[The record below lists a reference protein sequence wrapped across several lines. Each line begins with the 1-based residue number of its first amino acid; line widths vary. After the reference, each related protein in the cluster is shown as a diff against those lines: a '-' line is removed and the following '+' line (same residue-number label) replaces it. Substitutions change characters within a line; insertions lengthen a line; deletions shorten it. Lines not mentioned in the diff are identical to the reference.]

1 MARRRRRRGAGP
13 VSRRVAALVPLALA
27 AALTMSA
34 CSSSKTGPGVP
45 PVASSTSPVSDPSA
59 SSTPPVS
66 DTDESPQAAPTPA
79 RTSEADAIDVADKL
93 MTAYARPTLSAT
105 EWMNG
110 VTPYLSQNGAS
121 AYQGTDPSQIPVTK
135 VTGKGAVQAA
145 ATTYALNVAVPTNK
159 GTYIVALTR
168 PDASSP
174 WLADRILVP
183 GE

>member
-1 MARRRRRRGAGP
+1 MARRRCRRGAGP
-13 VSRRVAALVPLALA
+13 VSRRVAALVPLTIA
-27 AALTMSA
+27 AALTLSA
-34 CSSSKTGPGVP
+34 C
-45 PVASSTSPVSDPSA
+45 ATSSDPEGQLPSTAQTAGSSA
-59 SSTPPVS
+59 PSAVSPPPVS

-93 MTAYARPTLSAT
+93 MAAYARPSLSAT

-110 VTPYLSQNGAS
+110 VTPYLSQGGAS
-121 AYQGTDPSQIPVTK
+121 AYEGTDPSQIPVTK

>member
-1 MARRRRRRGAGP
+1 M
-13 VSRRVAALVPLALA
+13 SRRVAALVPLTIA
-27 AALTMSA
+27 ATITLSA
-34 CSSSKTGPGVP
+34 CTTQPDHEVPGPN
-45 PVASSTSPVSDPSA
+45 ASQTAGSTAPSA
-59 SSTPPVS
+59 VSTPPVS

-135 VTGKGAVQAA
+135 VTGKGAVQPA

>member
-1 MARRRRRRGAGP
+1 
-13 VSRRVAALVPLALA
+13 VTRRVAALLPLTIA
-27 AALTMSA
+27 AALALSA
-34 CSSSKTGPGVP
+34 CT
-45 PVASSTSPVSDPSA
+45 TSSDPEGQAPSTAQTAQTAESA
-59 SSTPPVS
+59 ASTPPVS
-66 DTDESPQAAPTPA
+66 DTAESPQAAPTPA
-79 RTSEADAIDVADKL
+79 RTSEADAIAVADKL

-145 ATTYALNVAVPTNK
+145 ATTYALNVAVPTNE

>member
-1 MARRRRRRGAGP
+1 M
-13 VSRRVAALVPLALA
+13 SRRVAALVPLTIA
-27 AALTMSA
+27 ATLTLSA
-34 CSSSKTGPGVP
+34 CTTSSDPEVQP
-45 PVASSTSPVSDPSA
+45 PSA
-59 SSTPPVS
+59 SQTAGSTAPSAASTPPVS

-79 RTSEADAIDVADKL
+79 HTSEADAIDVADKL
-93 MTAYARPTLSAT
+93 MTAYARPTLSPT

-110 VTPYLSQNGAS
+110 VTPYLSQSGAS
-121 AYQGTDPSQIPVTK
+121 AYEGTDPSQIPVTK
-135 VTGKGAVQAA
+135 VTGKGAVQPA
-145 ATTYALNVAVPTNK
+145 ATTYALSVAVPTNK